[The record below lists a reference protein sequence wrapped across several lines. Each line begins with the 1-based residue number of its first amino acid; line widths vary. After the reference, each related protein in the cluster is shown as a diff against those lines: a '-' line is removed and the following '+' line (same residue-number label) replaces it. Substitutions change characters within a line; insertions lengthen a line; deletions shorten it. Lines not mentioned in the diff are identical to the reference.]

1 MKRIMDTETEGLGS
15 RRTAPPLKVFRV
27 ARDLTQGELAA
38 LAGVS
43 RRTILAL
50 EKGQT
55 RPQIKTARA
64 IAHVLSC
71 QAEVLFPPNREE
83 PSERET
89 LGVQAERFEANPSEQ
104 KDRDASYPSNSD

>member
-1 MKRIMDTETEGLGS
+1 MKRIMDAETERLD
-15 RRTAPPLKVFRV
+15 RQRTAPPLKVFRV
-27 ARDLTQGELAA
+27 AHDLTQGELAA

-64 IAHVLSC
+64 IAHVLGC
-71 QAEVLFPPNREE
+71 RADVLFPSNRE
-83 PSERET
+83 
-89 LGVQAERFEANPSEQ
+89 
-104 KDRDASYPSNSD
+104 DRR